1 MKKNIS
7 KFLSIIMC
15 LVLVCSISA
24 CSKAKNDDKA
34 AVDFGY
40 ADMEFK
46 YSLNCSEWFE
56 VQKGNE
62 MFRADG
68 TYKAGDTEVVY
79 LHIKNHSEVNSY
91 YRIIL
96 SFAAEGG
103 AEFGFVGDVR
113 TAFESVEAAKTA
125 VGDGFKA
132 VKTNYIYTRT
142 MGAESTT
149 TMALVINLP
158 EGASGGKLD
167 FNIRFEGG
175 LVASDG
181 KANSSKI
188 ENGIAKTNAHTYAI
202 IEDATVDTVVTN
214 DDSSVKVVIPKN
226 TFKQGD
232 FLPITVE
239 ATTSGDK
246 YMNFVAEFDIERK
259 FKSAIEM
266 TVLVGYGLDG
276 VEVTWGGDKIES
288 SYDKFTGSVT
298 FKVVPQSSSFKVQY
312 TGSVDMTGVVVQGS
326 NKQFANFNEAINH
339 AVNNPQGEILTFVI
353 FGKADYTVD
362 LGEKV
367 SFVGQNTNIKKVN
380 VIGGNDTAEIHITQ
394 ESNGVPSLP
403 YAGKD
408 VSINYSNLTFQ
419 SDNEHQEGG
428 EYARH
433 IDYRG
438 EADIAFR
445 NCHFKKALAAR
456 GPNSSVVVENCDF
469 KCPTVQDTL
478 KGYCFYSIQKI
489 GGGEITVQLTGN
501 DFTGCWGGINLDWG
515 EGDFV
520 VTDNKFGGYNCSKPA
535 IQLSHANTMLIEN
548 NRFENII
555 DENAFRFY
563 NGYNSQK
570 TSIINN
576 TFEKVAYI
584 LQTDVPGAINTFKEL
599 KFEGNTLSK
608 DVDLTLGHKANAPAD
623 AVSPHGYVIDT
634 TLNTIK

>member
-7 KFLSIIMC
+7 KILSIIMC

-24 CSKAKNDDKA
+24 CSKAKNGDKA
-34 AVDFGY
+34 AVDFGN

-68 TYKAGDTEVVY
+68 TYKAGDTEVIY
-79 LHIKNHSEVNSY
+79 LHIKNHSEVGAY
-91 YRIIL
+91 YRVIL
-96 SFAAEGG
+96 GFALEGG

-175 LVASDG
+175 LSATEG

-202 IEDATVDTVVTN
+202 IEDASVDTVVTN
-214 DDSSVKVVIPKN
+214 DDSSVKVVIPKD

-246 YMNFVAEFDIERK
+246 YMNYVAEFDIERK
-259 FKSAIEM
+259 FNSIIEM
-266 TVLVGYGLDG
+266 TVLVGYGLEG
-276 VEVTWGGDKIES
+276 VEVSWGNDKIES
-288 SYDKFTGSVT
+288 TYDKFTGSVT
-298 FKVVPQSSSFKVQY
+298 FKVKPQSSSFKVQY
-312 TGSVDMTGVVVQGS
+312 TGSVDITCVVVQGS
-326 NKQFANFNEAINH
+326 NKQFTNFNEAIDH
-339 AVNNPQGEILTFVI
+339 AVNNPQGEIVTFVV
-353 FGKADYTVD
+353 FGKADYTVG

-367 SFVGQNTNIKKVN
+367 SFIGQNTNIKTVN

-419 SDNEHQEGG
+419 SDNELQEGG

-445 NCHFKKALAAR
+445 NCRFKKALAAR
-456 GPNSSVVVENCDF
+456 GPGSDVIVENCDF
-469 KCPTVQDTL
+469 KCPAYEDTL

-501 DFTGCWGGINLDWG
+501 DFTGCWGGTNLDWS
-515 EGDFV
+515 EGDFIV
-520 VTDNKFGGYNCSKPA
+520 IDNKFGGYNCSKPA
-535 IQLSHANTMLIEN
+535 IQLSHANTMLVEN
-548 NRFENII
+548 NSFENIT

-563 NGYNSQK
+563 KGYNSQK
-570 TSIINN
+570 TVITNN
-576 TFEKVAYI
+576 TFQKVAY
-584 LQTDVPGAINTFKEL
+584 LFQSDVPNAMLQLKDFEFKNNTI
-599 KFEGNTLSK
+599 SK
-608 DVDLTLGHKANAPAD
+608 DVNLTMGHNANSTAD
-623 AVSPHGYVIDT
+623 DIGPHGYTVDT
-634 TLNTIK
+634 ALNTIK

>member
-68 TYKAGDTEVVY
+68 TYKAGDIEVVY

-181 KANSSKI
+181 KANASKI

-326 NKQFANFNEAINH
+326 DKQFANFNEAI
-339 AVNNPQGEILTFVI
+339 
-353 FGKADYTVD
+353 
-362 LGEKV
+362 
-367 SFVGQNTNIKKVN
+367 
-380 VIGGNDTAEIHITQ
+380 
-394 ESNGVPSLP
+394 
-403 YAGKD
+403 
-408 VSINYSNLTFQ
+408 
-419 SDNEHQEGG
+419 
-428 EYARH
+428 
-433 IDYRG
+433 
-438 EADIAFR
+438 
-445 NCHFKKALAAR
+445 
-456 GPNSSVVVENCDF
+456 
-469 KCPTVQDTL
+469 
-478 KGYCFYSIQKI
+478 YC
-489 GGGEITVQLTGN
+489 GL
-501 DFTGCWGGINLDWG
+501 
-515 EGDFV
+515 
-520 VTDNKFGGYNCSKPA
+520 
-535 IQLSHANTMLIEN
+535 
-548 NRFENII
+548 R
-555 DENAFRFY
+555 
-563 NGYNSQK
+563 
-570 TSIINN
+570 
-576 TFEKVAYI
+576 
-584 LQTDVPGAINTFKEL
+584 
-599 KFEGNTLSK
+599 
-608 DVDLTLGHKANAPAD
+608 
-623 AVSPHGYVIDT
+623 
-634 TLNTIK
+634 